1 MILMTVQGV
10 SKSFGMNCVLKDISL
25 TLQQGARMGLIGVNG
40 SGKSTLFRL
49 IAGQMEPDEGNISLM
64 RGTRVGMLTQEA
76 DIQSDLT
83 VREELSRVFA
93 PVQEMERRLRALEE
107 EMAQNHE
114 DEAAL
119 DRLSR
124 EYARLTDRFED
135 AGGYEWP
142 SRIQGVLAGLGFAK
156 GREDQP
162 ASVLSGG
169 EKTRLCLA
177 RLLLTQPDLLML
189 DEPTNHLDLA
199 SIQWLEDTLK
209 KYRGTVLIISHDR
222 YFMNSVCDCMAEI
235 SMRHLVQYE
244 GNYDQFTVKRQAD
257 IERQI
262 REYKL
267 QQAEIARQQAIIQR
281 YRMYNREKSIRAAE
295 SREKR
300 LEKMEKLERPVNE
313 QHVRFSFEARRRS
326 GDDVLKVHNLSKSFE
341 GRKLFENFELHLRAG
356 DRVAIIGPN
365 GVGKSTLLNIIAR
378 KLKPDDG
385 QVEFGANV
393 DLGYY
398 EQHQTGLNPE
408 KDVLNELWDAFPRLE
423 LDRVRSV
430 LALFLFTGDDVYK
443 KISMLS
449 GGEKGRVSL
458 CKLMLKRDNLLLLDE
473 PTNHLDMDSR
483 EVLEGA
489 LEDFD
494 GTILAVSHDRYFINR
509 VANRVIEMRPDGV
522 KEYLGNYDD
531 YLEKKRREEAGM
543 EDALADGMTK
553 TQLDKQR
560 RKERLMRESKKALE
574 KQLEAAEKRIADA
587 EDEIA
592 NLEARMAD
600 PALYQNPEE
609 ARQVAQRHAELQAG
623 MDALYEDWEELSE
636 IAGGSEGGSAAGQS
650 CRD

>member
-10 SKSFGMNCVLKDISL
+10 SKSFGMKSVLKDISL

-49 IAGQMEPDEGNISLM
+49 IAGQMEPDEGTISLM

-83 VREELSRVFA
+83 VREELSRVFE
-93 PVQEMERRLRALEE
+93 PVREMERRLRALEE
-107 EMAQNHE
+107 EMAQKHE
-114 DEAAL
+114 DEAEL

-189 DEPTNHLDLA
+189 DEPTNHLDLS

-235 SMRHLVQYE
+235 SMRRLVQYE

-300 LEKMEKLERPVNE
+300 LEKMERLERPVDE
-313 QHVRFSFEARRRS
+313 QHVRFSFEARRRT
-326 GDDVLKVHNLSKSFE
+326 GDDVLKVHGLAKGFE
-341 GRKLFENFELHLRAG
+341 GRRLFENFDLHLRAG

-378 KLKPDDG
+378 KLKADAG
-385 QVEFGANV
+385 EVEFGANV

-398 EQHQTGLNPE
+398 EQHQTGLDPE
-408 KDVLNELWDAFPRLE
+408 KDVLNELWDAFPRLD

-449 GGEKGRVSL
+449 VQTDAQARQPPPSRRADQPSGHGQPRSAGRRFGGFRRHHPHRLARPLLHQPRGRPHH
-458 CKLMLKRDNLLLLDE
+458 RDA
-473 PTNHLDMDSR
+473 P
-483 EVLEGA
+483 G
-489 LEDFD
+489 
-494 GTILAVSHDRYFINR
+494 
-509 VANRVIEMRPDGV
+509 
-522 KEYLGNYDD
+522 
-531 YLEKKRREEAGM
+531 RREGIPR
-543 EDALADGMTK
+543 
-553 TQLDKQR
+553 QLR
-560 RKERLMRESKKALE
+560 RLSGKKAPRGSGAGRRRRLRHD
-574 KQLEAAEKRIADA
+574 KDAA
-587 EDEIA
+587 
-592 NLEARMAD
+592 
-600 PALYQNPEE
+600 
-609 ARQVAQRHAELQAG
+609 
-623 MDALYEDWEELSE
+623 
-636 IAGGSEGGSAAGQS
+636 
-650 CRD
+650 

>member
-10 SKSFGMNCVLKDISL
+10 SKSFGMKSVLKDISL

-49 IAGQMEPDEGNISLM
+49 IAGQMEPDEGSISLM

-83 VREELSRVFA
+83 VREELSRVFE
-93 PVQEMERRLRALEE
+93 PVREMERRLRALEE
-107 EMAQNHE
+107 EMAQKHE
-114 DEAAL
+114 NEAEL

-189 DEPTNHLDLA
+189 DEPTNHLDLS

-235 SMRHLVQYE
+235 SMRRLVQYE

-300 LEKMEKLERPVNE
+300 LEKMEKLERPVDE
-313 QHVRFSFEARRRS
+313 QHVRFSFEARRRT
-326 GDDVLKVHNLSKSFE
+326 GDDVLKVHGLAKGFE
-341 GRKLFENFELHLRAG
+341 GRRLFENFDLHLRAG

-378 KLKPDDG
+378 KLKADAG
-385 QVEFGANV
+385 EVEFGANV

-398 EQHQTGLNPE
+398 EQHQTGLDSE
-408 KDVLNELWDAFPRLE
+408 KDVLNELWDAFPRLD

-494 GTILAVSHDRYFINR
+494 GTILTVSHDRYFINR
-509 VANRVIEMRPDGV
+509 VADRIIEMRPDGV

-531 YLEKKRREEAGM
+531 YLEKKRREEAGL
-543 EDALADGMTK
+543 EEAAASGMTK

-560 RKERLMRESKKALE
+560 RKERLLREGKKALE
-574 KQLEAAEKRIADA
+574 KQLEAAEARIAAA
-587 EDEIA
+587 EKEIQD
-592 NLEARMAD
+592 LEARMAD
-600 PALYQNPEE
+600 PELYQRPDE
-609 ARQVAQRHAELQAG
+609 ARETARRHAELQAG
-623 MDALYEDWEELSE
+623 MDALYEEWEALSE
-636 IAGGSEGGSAAGQS
+636 AVSE
-650 CRD
+650 R

>member
-10 SKSFGMNCVLKDISL
+10 SKSFGMKSVLKDISL

-49 IAGQMEPDEGNISLM
+49 IAGQMEPDEGSISLM

-83 VREELSRVFA
+83 VREELSRVFE
-93 PVQEMERRLRALEE
+93 PVREMERRLRALEE
-107 EMAQNHE
+107 EMAQKHE
-114 DEAAL
+114 DEAEL

-142 SRIQGVLAGLGFAK
+142 SRIQGVLAGLGFAR

-189 DEPTNHLDLA
+189 DEPTNHLDLS

-235 SMRHLVQYE
+235 SMRRLVQYE

-300 LEKMEKLERPVNE
+300 LEKMEKLERPVDE
-313 QHVRFSFEARRRS
+313 QHVRFSFEARRRT
-326 GDDVLKVHNLSKSFE
+326 GDDVLKVHGLAKGFE
-341 GRKLFENFELHLRAG
+341 GRRLFENFDLHLRAG

-378 KLKPDDG
+378 KLKADAG
-385 QVEFGANV
+385 EVEFGANV

-398 EQHQTGLNPE
+398 EQHQTGLDPE
-408 KDVLNELWDAFPRLE
+408 KDVLNELWDAFPRLD

-494 GTILAVSHDRYFINR
+494 GTILTVSHDRYFINR
-509 VANRVIEMRPDGV
+509 VADRIIEMRPDGV

-531 YLEKKRREEAGM
+531 YLEKKRREEAGL
-543 EDALADGMTK
+543 EDAAASGMTK

-560 RKERLMRESKKALE
+560 RKERLLREGKKALE
-574 KQLEAAEKRIADA
+574 KQLEAAEARIADA
-587 EDEIA
+587 EKEIQD
-592 NLEARMAD
+592 LEARMAD
-600 PALYQNPEE
+600 PELYQRPDE
-609 ARQVAQRHAELQAG
+609 ARETARRHAELQAG
-623 MDALYEDWEELSE
+623 MDALYEEWEALSE
-636 IAGGSEGGSAAGQS
+636 AVSE
-650 CRD
+650 R

>member
-10 SKSFGMNCVLKDISL
+10 SKAFGMKSVLKDISL

-49 IAGQMEPDEGNISLM
+49 IAGQMEPDEGSISLM

-83 VREELSRVFA
+83 VREELSRVFE
-93 PVQEMERRLRALEE
+93 PVREMERRLRALEE
-107 EMAQNHE
+107 EMAQKHE
-114 DEAAL
+114 NEAEL

-189 DEPTNHLDLA
+189 DEPTNHLDLS

-235 SMRHLVQYE
+235 SMRRLVQYE

-300 LEKMEKLERPVNE
+300 LEKMERLERPVDE
-313 QHVRFSFEARRRS
+313 QHVRFSFEARRRT
-326 GDDVLKVHNLSKSFE
+326 GDDVLKVHGLAKGFE
-341 GRKLFENFELHLRAG
+341 GRRLFENFDLHLRAG

-378 KLKPDDG
+378 KLKADAG
-385 QVEFGANV
+385 EVEFGANV

-398 EQHQTGLNPE
+398 EQHQTGLDPE
-408 KDVLNELWDAFPRLE
+408 KDVLNELWDAFPRLD

-443 KISMLS
+443 KIPMLS

-494 GTILAVSHDRYFINR
+494 GTILTVSHDRYFINR
-509 VANRVIEMRPDGV
+509 VADRIIEMRPDGV

-531 YLEKKRREEAGM
+531 YLEKKRREEAGL
-543 EDALADGMTK
+543 EDAAASGMTK

-560 RKERLMRESKKALE
+560 RKERLLREGKKALE
-574 KQLEAAEKRIADA
+574 KQLEAAEARIAAA
-587 EDEIA
+587 EKEIQD
-592 NLEARMAD
+592 LETRMAD
-600 PALYQNPEE
+600 PELYQRPDE
-609 ARQVAQRHAELQAG
+609 ARETARRHAELQAG
-623 MDALYEDWEELSE
+623 MDALYEEWEALSE
-636 IAGGSEGGSAAGQS
+636 AVSE
-650 CRD
+650 R

>member
-10 SKSFGMNCVLKDISL
+10 SKSFGMKSVLKDISL

-49 IAGQMEPDEGNISLM
+49 IAGQMEPDEGSISLM

-83 VREELSRVFA
+83 VREELSRVFE
-93 PVQEMERRLRALEE
+93 PVREMERRLRALEE
-107 EMAQNHE
+107 EMAQKHE
-114 DEAAL
+114 DEAEL

-189 DEPTNHLDLA
+189 DEPTNHLDLS

-235 SMRHLVQYE
+235 SMRRLVQYE

-300 LEKMEKLERPVNE
+300 LEKMERLERPVDE
-313 QHVRFSFEARRRS
+313 QHVRFSFEARRRT
-326 GDDVLKVHNLSKSFE
+326 GDDVLKVRGLAKGFE
-341 GRKLFENFELHLRAG
+341 GRRLFENFDLHLRAG

-378 KLKPDDG
+378 KLKADAG
-385 QVEFGANV
+385 EVEFGANV

-398 EQHQTGLNPE
+398 EQHQTGLDPE
-408 KDVLNELWDAFPRLE
+408 KDVLNELWDAFPRLD

-494 GTILAVSHDRYFINR
+494 GTILTVSHDRYFINR
-509 VANRVIEMRPDGV
+509 VADRIIEMRPDGV

-531 YLEKKRREEAGM
+531 YLEKKRREEAGL
-543 EDALADGMTK
+543 EDAAASGMTK

-560 RKERLMRESKKALE
+560 RKERLLREGKKALE
-574 KQLEAAEKRIADA
+574 KQLEAAEARIADA
-587 EDEIA
+587 EKEIQD
-592 NLEARMAD
+592 LETRMAD
-600 PALYQNPEE
+600 PELYQRPDE
-609 ARQVAQRHAELQAG
+609 ARETARRHAELQAG
-623 MDALYEDWEELSE
+623 MDALYEEWEALSE
-636 IAGGSEGGSAAGQS
+636 AVSE
-650 CRD
+650 R

>member
-10 SKSFGMNCVLKDISL
+10 SKSFGMKSVLKDISL

-49 IAGQMEPDEGNISLM
+49 IAGQMEPDEGSISLM

-83 VREELSRVFA
+83 VREELSRVFE
-93 PVQEMERRLRALEE
+93 PVREMERRLRALEE
-107 EMAQNHE
+107 EMAQKHE
-114 DEAAL
+114 DEAEL

-189 DEPTNHLDLA
+189 DEPTNHLDLS

-235 SMRHLVQYE
+235 SMRRLVQYE

-300 LEKMEKLERPVNE
+300 LEKMERLERPVYE
-313 QHVRFSFEARRRS
+313 QHVRFSFEARRRT
-326 GDDVLKVHNLSKSFE
+326 GDDVLKVHGLAKSFE
-341 GRKLFENFELHLRAG
+341 GRRLFENFDLHLRAG

-378 KLKPDDG
+378 KLKADAG
-385 QVEFGANV
+385 EVEFGANV

-398 EQHQTGLNPE
+398 EQHQTGLDLE
-408 KDVLNELWDAFPRLE
+408 KDVLNELWDAFPRLD

-494 GTILAVSHDRYFINR
+494 GTILTVSHDRYFINR
-509 VANRVIEMRPDGV
+509 VADRVIEMRPDGV

-531 YLEKKRREEAGM
+531 YLEKKRREEAGL
-543 EDALADGMTK
+543 EDAAASGMTK

-560 RKERLMRESKKALE
+560 RKERLLREGKKALE
-574 KQLEAAEKRIADA
+574 KQLEAAEARIAAA
-587 EDEIA
+587 EKEIQD
-592 NLEARMAD
+592 LETRMAD
-600 PALYQNPEE
+600 PELYQRPDE
-609 ARQVAQRHAELQAG
+609 ARETARRHAELQAG
-623 MDALYEDWEELSE
+623 MDALYEEWEALSE
-636 IAGGSEGGSAAGQS
+636 AVSE
-650 CRD
+650 R

>member
-1 MILMTVQGV
+1 MVLLSLSAVR
-10 SKSFGMNCVLKDISL
+10 KAFGTNEVIRDA
-25 TLQQGARMGLIGVNG
+25 TLALQEGERLGLVGVNG
-40 SGKSTLFRL
+40 SGKTTLLKIINGDMPSDGGEISIAKDARIGFLTQHADIDGELSIMEELTRVFDPL
-49 IAGQMEPDEGNISLM
+49 IAMEK
-64 RGTRVGMLTQEA
+64 
-76 DIQSDLT
+76 
-83 VREELSRVFA
+83 
-93 PVQEMERRLRALEE
+93 RLRALEA
-107 EMAQNHE
+107 EMAEAHE
-114 DEAAL
+114 DAEAFA
-119 DRLSR
+119 RLSN
-124 EYARLTDRFED
+124 EYDKLTDRFED

-189 DEPTNHLDLA
+189 DEPTNHLDLS

-235 SMRHLVQYE
+235 SMRRLVQYE

-300 LEKMEKLERPVNE
+300 LEKMERLERPVDE
-313 QHVRFSFEARRRS
+313 QHVRFSFEARRRT
-326 GDDVLKVHNLSKSFE
+326 GEDVLKVHGLAKGFE
-341 GRKLFENFELHLRAG
+341 GRSLFENFDLHLRAG

-378 KLKPDDG
+378 KLKADAG
-385 QVEFGANV
+385 EVEFGANV

-398 EQHQTGLNPE
+398 EQHQTGLDPE
-408 KDVLNELWDAFPRLE
+408 KDVLNELWDAFPRLD

-494 GTILAVSHDRYFINR
+494 GTILTVSHDRYFINR
-509 VANRVIEMRPDGV
+509 VADRVIEMRPDGV

-531 YLEKKRREEAGM
+531 YLEKKRREEAGL
-543 EDALADGMTK
+543 EDAASSGMTK

-560 RKERLMRESKKALE
+560 RKERLLREGKKALE
-574 KQLEAAEKRIADA
+574 KQLEAAEARIAAA
-587 EDEIA
+587 EKEIQD
-592 NLEARMAD
+592 LEARMAD
-600 PALYQNPEE
+600 PELYQRPDE
-609 ARQVAQRHAELQAG
+609 ARETARRHAELQAG
-623 MDALYEDWEELSE
+623 MDALYEEWEALSE
-636 IAGGSEGGSAAGQS
+636 AVSE
-650 CRD
+650 R

>member
-10 SKSFGMNCVLKDISL
+10 SKSFGMKSVLKDISL

-49 IAGQMEPDEGNISLM
+49 IAGQMEPDEGTISLM

-83 VREELSRVFA
+83 VREELSRVFE
-93 PVQEMERRLRALEE
+93 PVREMERRLRALEE
-107 EMAQNHE
+107 EMAQKHA
-114 DEAAL
+114 DEAEL

-235 SMRHLVQYE
+235 SMRRLVQYE

-300 LEKMEKLERPVNE
+300 LEKMERLERPVDE

-326 GDDVLKVHNLSKSFE
+326 GDDVLKVHGLAKGFE
-341 GRKLFENFELHLRAG
+341 GRRLFENFDLHLRAG

-378 KLKPDDG
+378 KLKADAG
-385 QVEFGANV
+385 EVEFGANV

-398 EQHQTGLNPE
+398 EQHQTGLDPE
-408 KDVLNELWDAFPRLE
+408 KDVLNELWDAFPRLD

-494 GTILAVSHDRYFINR
+494 GTILTVSHDRYFINR
-509 VANRVIEMRPDGV
+509 VADRIIEMRPDGV

-531 YLEKKRREEAGM
+531 YLEKKRREEAGL
-543 EDALADGMTK
+543 EDAAASGMTK

-560 RKERLMRESKKALE
+560 RKERLLREGKKALE
-574 KQLEAAEKRIADA
+574 KQLEAAEARIAAA
-587 EDEIA
+587 EKEIQD
-592 NLEARMAD
+592 LEARMAD
-600 PALYQNPEE
+600 PELYQRPDE
-609 ARQVAQRHAELQAG
+609 ARETARRHAELQAG
-623 MDALYEDWEELSE
+623 MDALYEEWEALSE
-636 IAGGSEGGSAAGQS
+636 AVSE
-650 CRD
+650 R

>member
-10 SKSFGMNCVLKDISL
+10 SKSFGMKSVLKDISL

-49 IAGQMEPDEGNISLM
+49 IAGQMEPDEGSISLM

-83 VREELSRVFA
+83 VREELSRVFE
-93 PVQEMERRLRALEE
+93 PVREMERRLRALEE
-107 EMAQNHE
+107 EMAQKHE
-114 DEAAL
+114 NEAEL

-189 DEPTNHLDLA
+189 DEPTNHLDLS

-235 SMRHLVQYE
+235 SMRRLVQYE

-267 QQAEIARQQAIIQR
+267 QLAEIARQQAIIQR

-300 LEKMEKLERPVNE
+300 LEKMERLERPVDE
-313 QHVRFSFEARRRS
+313 QHVRFSFEARRRT
-326 GDDVLKVHNLSKSFE
+326 GDDVLKVHGLAKGFE
-341 GRKLFENFELHLRAG
+341 GRRLFENFDLHLRAG

-378 KLKPDDG
+378 KLKADAG
-385 QVEFGANV
+385 EVEFGANV

-398 EQHQTGLNPE
+398 EQHQTGLDSE
-408 KDVLNELWDAFPRLE
+408 KDVLNELWDAFPRLD

-494 GTILAVSHDRYFINR
+494 GTILTVSHDRYFINR
-509 VANRVIEMRPDGV
+509 VADRIIEMRPDGV

-531 YLEKKRREEAGM
+531 YLEKKRREEAGL
-543 EDALADGMTK
+543 EDAAASGMTK

-560 RKERLMRESKKALE
+560 RKERLLREGKKALE
-574 KQLEAAEKRIADA
+574 KQLEAAEARIAAA
-587 EDEIA
+587 EKEIQD
-592 NLEARMAD
+592 LEARMAD
-600 PALYQNPEE
+600 PELYQRPDE
-609 ARQVAQRHAELQAG
+609 ARETARRHAELQAG
-623 MDALYEDWEELSE
+623 MDALYEEWEALSE
-636 IAGGSEGGSAAGQS
+636 AVSE
-650 CRD
+650 R

>member
-10 SKSFGMNCVLKDISL
+10 SKSFGMKSVLKDISL

-49 IAGQMEPDEGNISLM
+49 IAGQMEPDEGSISLM

-83 VREELSRVFA
+83 VREELSRVFE
-93 PVQEMERRLRALEE
+93 PVREMERRLRALEE
-107 EMAQNHE
+107 EMAQKHE
-114 DEAAL
+114 DEAEL
-119 DRLSR
+119 ERLSR

-189 DEPTNHLDLA
+189 DEPTNHLDLS

-235 SMRHLVQYE
+235 SMRRLVQYE

-300 LEKMEKLERPVNE
+300 LEKMERLERPVDE
-313 QHVRFSFEARRRS
+313 QHVRFSFEARRRT
-326 GDDVLKVHNLSKSFE
+326 GDDVLKVHGLAKGFE
-341 GRKLFENFELHLRAG
+341 GRRLFENFDLHLRAG

-378 KLKPDDG
+378 KLKADAG
-385 QVEFGANV
+385 EVEFGANV

-398 EQHQTGLNPE
+398 EQHQTGLDPE
-408 KDVLNELWDAFPRLE
+408 KDVLNELWDAFPRLD

-494 GTILAVSHDRYFINR
+494 GTILTVSHDRYFINR
-509 VANRVIEMRPDGV
+509 VADRIIEMRPDGV

-531 YLEKKRREEAGM
+531 YLEKKRREEAGL
-543 EDALADGMTK
+543 EDAAASGMTK

-560 RKERLMRESKKALE
+560 RRERLLREGKKALE
-574 KQLEAAEKRIADA
+574 KQLEAAEARIADA
-587 EDEIA
+587 EKEIQD
-592 NLEARMAD
+592 LEARMAD
-600 PALYQNPEE
+600 PELYQRPDE
-609 ARQVAQRHAELQAG
+609 ARETARRHAELQAG
-623 MDALYEDWEELSE
+623 MDALYEEWEALSE
-636 IAGGSEGGSAAGQS
+636 AVSE
-650 CRD
+650 R

>member
-10 SKSFGMNCVLKDISL
+10 SKAFGMKSVLKDISL

-49 IAGQMEPDEGNISLM
+49 IAGQMEPDEGTISLM

-83 VREELSRVFA
+83 VREELSRVFE
-93 PVQEMERRLRALEE
+93 PVREMERRLRALEE
-107 EMAQNHE
+107 EMAQKHE
-114 DEAAL
+114 DEAEL

-142 SRIQGVLAGLGFAK
+142 SRIQGVLAGLGFAR

-189 DEPTNHLDLA
+189 DEPTNHLDLS

-235 SMRHLVQYE
+235 SMRRLVQYE

-300 LEKMEKLERPVNE
+300 LEKMERLERPVDE
-313 QHVRFSFEARRRS
+313 QHVRFSFEARRRT
-326 GDDVLKVHNLSKSFE
+326 GDDVLKVRGLAKGFE
-341 GRKLFENFELHLRAG
+341 GRRLFENFDLHLRAG

-378 KLKPDDG
+378 KLKADAG
-385 QVEFGANV
+385 EVEFGANV

-398 EQHQTGLNPE
+398 EQHQTGLDPE
-408 KDVLNELWDAFPRLE
+408 KDVLNELWDAFPRLD

-494 GTILAVSHDRYFINR
+494 GTILTVSHDRYFINR
-509 VANRVIEMRPDGV
+509 VADRIIEMRPDGV

-531 YLEKKRREEAGM
+531 YLEKKRREEAGL
-543 EDALADGMTK
+543 EDAAASGMTK

-560 RKERLMRESKKALE
+560 RKERLLREGKKALE
-574 KQLEAAEKRIADA
+574 KQLEAAEARIADA
-587 EDEIA
+587 EKEIQD
-592 NLEARMAD
+592 LEARMAD
-600 PALYQNPEE
+600 PELYQRPDE
-609 ARQVAQRHAELQAG
+609 ARETARRHAELQAG
-623 MDALYEDWEELSE
+623 MDALYEEWEALSE
-636 IAGGSEGGSAAGQS
+636 AVSE
-650 CRD
+650 R

>member
-10 SKSFGMNCVLKDISL
+10 SKSFGMKSVLKDISL

-49 IAGQMEPDEGNISLM
+49 IAGQMEPDEGTISLM

-83 VREELSRVFA
+83 VREELSRVFE
-93 PVQEMERRLRALEE
+93 PVREMERRLRALEE
-107 EMAQNHE
+107 EMAQKHE
-114 DEAAL
+114 DEAEL

-189 DEPTNHLDLA
+189 DEPTNHLDLS

-235 SMRHLVQYE
+235 SMRRLVQYE

-300 LEKMEKLERPVNE
+300 LEKMERLERPVDE
-313 QHVRFSFEARRRS
+313 QHVRFSFEARRRT
-326 GDDVLKVHNLSKSFE
+326 GDDVLKVRGLAKGFE
-341 GRKLFENFELHLRAG
+341 GRRLFENFDLHLRAG

-378 KLKPDDG
+378 KLKADAG
-385 QVEFGANV
+385 EVEFGANV

-398 EQHQTGLNPE
+398 EQHQTGLDPE
-408 KDVLNELWDAFPRLE
+408 KDVLNELWDAFPRLD

-494 GTILAVSHDRYFINR
+494 GTILTVSHDRYFINR
-509 VANRVIEMRPDGV
+509 VADRIIEMRPDGV

-531 YLEKKRREEAGM
+531 YLEKKRREEAGL
-543 EDALADGMTK
+543 EDAAASGMTK

-560 RKERLMRESKKALE
+560 RKERLLREGKKALE
-574 KQLEAAEKRIADA
+574 KQLEAAEARIAAA
-587 EDEIA
+587 EKEIQD
-592 NLEARMAD
+592 LEARMAD
-600 PALYQNPEE
+600 PELYQRPDE
-609 ARQVAQRHAELQAG
+609 ARETARRHAELQAG
-623 MDALYEDWEELSE
+623 MDALYEEWEALSE
-636 IAGGSEGGSAAGQS
+636 AVSE
-650 CRD
+650 R

>member
-10 SKSFGMNCVLKDISL
+10 SKSFGMKSVLKDISL

-49 IAGQMEPDEGNISLM
+49 IAGQMEPDEGSISLM

-83 VREELSRVFA
+83 VREELSRVFE
-93 PVQEMERRLRALEE
+93 PVREMERRLRALEE
-107 EMAQNHE
+107 EMAQKHE
-114 DEAAL
+114 DEAEL

-189 DEPTNHLDLA
+189 DEPTNHLDLS

-235 SMRHLVQYE
+235 SMRRLVQYE

-300 LEKMEKLERPVNE
+300 LEKMEKLERPVDE
-313 QHVRFSFEARRRS
+313 QHVRFSFEARRRT
-326 GDDVLKVHNLSKSFE
+326 GDDVLKVHGLAKGFE
-341 GRKLFENFELHLRAG
+341 GRRLFENFDLHLRAG

-378 KLKPDDG
+378 KLKADAG
-385 QVEFGANV
+385 EVEFGANV

-398 EQHQTGLNPE
+398 EQHQTGLDPE
-408 KDVLNELWDAFPRLE
+408 KDVLNELWDAFPRLD

-494 GTILAVSHDRYFINR
+494 GTILTVSHDRYFINR
-509 VANRVIEMRPDGV
+509 VADRIIEMRPDGV

-531 YLEKKRREEAGM
+531 YLEKKRREEAGL
-543 EDALADGMTK
+543 EDAAASGMTK

-560 RKERLMRESKKALE
+560 RKERLLREGKKALE
-574 KQLEAAEKRIADA
+574 KQLEAAEARIADA
-587 EDEIA
+587 EKEIQD
-592 NLEARMAD
+592 LETRMAD
-600 PALYQNPEE
+600 PELYQRPDE
-609 ARQVAQRHAELQAG
+609 ARETARRHAELQAG
-623 MDALYEDWEELSE
+623 MDALYEEWEALSE
-636 IAGGSEGGSAAGQS
+636 AVSE
-650 CRD
+650 R

>member
-10 SKSFGMNCVLKDISL
+10 SKSFGMNCVLKDVSL
-25 TLQQGARMGLIGVNG
+25 TLRQGARMGLIGVNG

-49 IAGQMEPDEGNISLM
+49 IAGQMEPDEGAISLM

-83 VREELSRVFA
+83 VREELSRVFE
-93 PVQEMERRLRALEE
+93 PVRDMERRLRALEE
-107 EMAQNHE
+107 EMAQKHA
-114 DEAAL
+114 DAAEL

-142 SRIQGVLAGLGFAK
+142 SRIQGVLSGLGFAK

-189 DEPTNHLDLA
+189 DEPTNHLDLS

-235 SMRHLVQYE
+235 SMRRLVQYE

-300 LEKMEKLERPVNE
+300 LEKMERLERPVDE
-313 QHVRFSFEARRRS
+313 QHVRFSFEARRRT
-326 GDDVLKVHNLSKSFE
+326 GDDVLKVHGLAKGFE
-341 GRKLFENFELHLRAG
+341 GRRLFENFDLHLRAG

-378 KLKPDDG
+378 KLKADAG
-385 QVEFGANV
+385 EVEFGANV

-398 EQHQTGLNPE
+398 EQHQTGLDPE
-408 KDVLNELWDAFPRLE
+408 KDVLNELWDAFPRLD

-443 KISMLS
+443 KVGMLS

-522 KEYLGNYDD
+522 REYLGNYND
-531 YLEKKRREEAGM
+531 YLEKKRREEAGQ
-543 EDALADGMTK
+543 ENSDAAGMTK

-560 RKERLMRESKKALE
+560 RKERLLREGKKALE
-574 KQLEAAEKRIADA
+574 KQLEAAEARIADA
-587 EDEIA
+587 EKEIQ

-600 PALYQNPEE
+600 PELYQRPDE
-609 ARQVAQRHAELQAG
+609 ARETARRHAELQAG
-623 MDALYEDWEELSE
+623 MDALYEEWEALSE
-636 IAGGSEGGSAAGQS
+636 AVSE
-650 CRD
+650 R